1 MSIIVKANRF
11 YIDLVYVLIDIR
23 RFVFLTVVL
32 LLFSACQSV
41 RDSGAADNSNG
52 ISTNTPKNSPTV
64 SYALEFIVDGFQKP
78 IYVTHAGDGTGRLF
92 VVEQSGVIWIVM
104 DGQVFNEPFLDLSNK
119 ITRRSSEQGLLGL
132 AFDPNYSNNG
142 QFFVHYSDNNGD
154 TVVMKLF
161 VSGNANRANH
171 QSGIKVLTQSQPYRN
186 HNGGQIAFGPD
197 GNLYVG
203 LGDGGL
209 AGDPHNNGQNLQTWL
224 GSILRVSIESPVGYT
239 VPSDNPFVDNQDA
252 RSEIWVY
259 GLRNPWRFSFDR
271 ITGDLYIADVG
282 QNNWEEINFQS
293 ADSLGGENYGWSNM
307 EGNHCYR
314 LGCDSG
320 LFSAPIVDYHH
331 SNGECSVTGGY
342 VYRGEALLHMSGSYV
357 YGDFCSGTIW
367 TISRITPD
375 DWDEALIIESD
386 LQISSF
392 GEDEDGELYVVDY
405 AGGIYKIVEDI
416 SFK

>member
-154 TVVMKLF
+154 TVVKKLF

-209 AGDPHNNGQNLQTWL
+209 
-224 GSILRVSIESPVGYT
+224 
-239 VPSDNPFVDNQDA
+239 
-252 RSEIWVY
+252 
-259 GLRNPWRFSFDR
+259 
-271 ITGDLYIADVG
+271 
-282 QNNWEEINFQS
+282 
-293 ADSLGGENYGWSNM
+293 
-307 EGNHCYR
+307 
-314 LGCDSG
+314 
-320 LFSAPIVDYHH
+320 
-331 SNGECSVTGGY
+331 
-342 VYRGEALLHMSGSYV
+342 
-357 YGDFCSGTIW
+357 
-367 TISRITPD
+367 
-375 DWDEALIIESD
+375 
-386 LQISSF
+386 
-392 GEDEDGELYVVDY
+392 
-405 AGGIYKIVEDI
+405 
-416 SFK
+416 